1 MFLQVPL
8 PHGCLSHSSISE
20 TRRETALALALALA
34 SGASAHSVPAGCQAE
49 PLTHAHALIGCGLEA
64 VVAGAAVAA
73 LRVDAVA
80 VAAHVGDLLALVAI

>member
-1 MFLQVPL
+1 MQVPL

-20 TRRETALALALALA
+20 TRRETALA
-34 SGASAHSVPAGCQAE
+34 SGASAHSVPAGCRAE